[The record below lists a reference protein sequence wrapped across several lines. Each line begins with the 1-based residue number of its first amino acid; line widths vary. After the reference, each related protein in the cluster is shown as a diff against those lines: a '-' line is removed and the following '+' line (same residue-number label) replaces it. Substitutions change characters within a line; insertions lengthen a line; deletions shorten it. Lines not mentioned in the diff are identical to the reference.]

1 MVPTLGL
8 VDLNI
13 LDKKVRYVD
22 DVFLRWIMTFCLM
35 HNNLTTQINLQV
47 RAGGQILYIPEK
59 EGIKIFLNGKYI
71 SSSYIR

>member
-22 DVFLRWIMTFCLM
+22 DVFLRWIMTLFD
-35 HNNLTTQINLQV
+35 
-47 RAGGQILYIPEK
+47 A
-59 EGIKIFLNGKYI
+59 
-71 SSSYIR
+71 